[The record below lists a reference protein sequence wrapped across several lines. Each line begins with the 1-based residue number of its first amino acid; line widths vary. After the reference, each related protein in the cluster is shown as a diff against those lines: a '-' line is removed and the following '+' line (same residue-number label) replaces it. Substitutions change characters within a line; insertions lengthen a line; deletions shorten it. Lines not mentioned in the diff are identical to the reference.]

1 MQINQ
6 CRSCKSK
13 KLIKLFSLGNLSFT
27 GKFSLPK
34 DKIKKKPVSLVIC
47 KSCELVQLKHNYNL
61 KYLYGPDYGYRTGIN
76 KTMTDHV
83 KKITKT
89 LSEKANLK
97 KNDLVLDIAS
107 NDGTLL
113 NFYKKSVIKFGIDP
127 ILNKYKKN
135 YKHVK
140 YSISGFFSAEKIKTK
155 TNQKF
160 KIITALSVFYDL
172 VNPNKFLNDVKR
184 LLLPEGMFLLEF
196 ADLASIIKY
205 KMFDTICHEHL
216 EYYSSKVIINLV
228 KHNGLRVFDIKQN
241 SINGSSKQYF
251 ICHHNSKIKSK
262 DIVIKKILKEE
273 SKLKLHQVSTFKNFI
288 EKIDSL
294 KTKLNNTIKII
305 KKKKQIIHCYGAS
318 TKGNV
323 LLQYFNIDNKKINF
337 AAERNKNKYGL
348 VTPGSKIKI
357 ISEKTSRTMK
367 PDYYLVLPWHFKNE
381 ILKREKRILNKGTK
395 FIFPLPNFDI
405 VKNN

>member
-1 MQINQ
+1 MQINH
-6 CRSCKSK
+6 CRNCKSK

-34 DKIKKKPVSLVIC
+34 DQIKKKPVSLIIC
-47 KSCELVQLKHNYNL
+47 KSCELVQLKHNYDL

-83 KKITKT
+83 KNITRI
-89 LSEKANLK
+89 LSKKSNLK
-97 KNDLVLDIAS
+97 KNELVLDIAS

-113 NFYKKSVIKFGIDP
+113 NFYKKNVIKFGIDP
-127 ILNKYKKN
+127 ILNKYKNN
-135 YKHVK
+135 YKKIK
-140 YSISGFFSAEKIKTK
+140 YSISGFFSAEKVKAK
-155 TNQKF
+155 TNKKF

-172 VNPNKFLNDVKR
+172 VNPNKFLNDVKK
-184 LLLPEGMFLLEF
+184 LLLPEGIFLLEF

-216 EYYSSKVIINLV
+216 EYYSSKVILNLIR
-228 KHNGLRVFDIKQN
+228 KNGLRVFDIKQN
-241 SINGSSKQYF
+241 LINGSSKQYF
-251 ICHHNSKIKSK
+251 ICHYNSKIKSK
-262 DIVIKKILKEE
+262 DRIIKKILKEE
-273 SKLKLHQVSTFKNFI
+273 SRLKLNKISTFKKFI
-288 EKIDSL
+288 KKINLL
-294 KTKLNNTIKII
+294 KNKLNKTIRII
-305 KKKKQIIHCYGAS
+305 KKKKLIIHCYGAS

-357 ISEKTSRTMK
+357 ISEKISRMMN